1 MKNITRVLL
10 FVFIFLVVSTSNS
23 AIFAGPTVV
32 RVTIDP
38 AQPLPLST
46 LTFTAILSSNET
58 IDDLRLIVQECRED
72 LCFAHDFNVSME
84 KITNDTYKGR
94 CTLIEEE
101 ATQIKY
107 HLKIVCNETWYNS
120 NITLLQLAADTKKNT
135 SQDSHDPI
143 STPGFEVTLIIL
155 SIVSLIFF
163 NHWRRKSS
171 QKP

>member
-1 MKNITRVLL
+1 MKNITETLL
-10 FVFIFLVVSTSNS
+10 FAFAFLVVSTYASTGI
-23 AIFAGPTVV
+23 ADPTVV
-32 RVTIDP
+32 LVTIDP

-46 LTFTAILSSNET
+46 LTFTAMLSINET
-58 IDDLRLIVQECRED
+58 IDDIRLIVQECKED
-72 LCFAHDFNVSME
+72 LCFVHDFNLSME
-84 KITNDTYKGR
+84 KLTNDIYQGR

-120 NITLLQLAADTKKNT
+120 NITLLPLAADTKKNT
-135 SQDSHDPI
+135 SQDSYDPI
-143 STPGFEVTLIIL
+143 STPDFEVTLIIL
-155 SIVSLIFF
+155 SIVSLLFF